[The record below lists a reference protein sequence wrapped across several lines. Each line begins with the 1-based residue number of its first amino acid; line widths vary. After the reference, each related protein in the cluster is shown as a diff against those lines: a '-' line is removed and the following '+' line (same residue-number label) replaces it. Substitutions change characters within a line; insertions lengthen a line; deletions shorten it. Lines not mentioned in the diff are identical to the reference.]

1 MNSVRQLLDEEDTG
15 PTPRTRGLNRYDD
28 AKGDDQ
34 KWGKITKIVVP
45 TEEDKKQLLLASEY
59 IHYLGDIDSDYMMVN
74 TLMHLYEHPDWIE
87 VQP

>member
-1 MNSVRQLLDEEDTG
+1 MNPNPVHELLDEKPAPEQ
-15 PTPRTRGLNRYDD
+15 GLNRYDD

-87 VQP
+87 VQST